1 MVQLIVGTKG
11 SGKTKRMVD
20 ELNQLAQE
28 GKNVVCIEHE
38 SRLGHSIKYTVRL
51 IDSSEYPIH
60 GYPELL
66 GFLAGLCAKDYDI
79 DAIYIDSI
87 QKITGTQDKEA
98 LAQFLD
104 QLEPFVSKM
113 EKNLD
118 VRIMLSADVTD
129 LPESVLKFQI

>member
-38 SRLGHSIKYTVRL
+38 RRLGHSIKYTVRL

-60 GYPELL
+60 GYAELL

-104 QLEPFVSKM
+104 QLEPFVSSM

-118 VRIMLSADVTD
+118 IRIMLSADVTD